1 VAGVAL
7 LEEVEVG
14 ADAEFAQGAGQAG
27 GAQVQ
32 GPLLDVLP
40 VALC

>member
-1 VAGVAL
+1 
-7 LEEVEVG
+7 LEKVKVG

-27 GAQVQ
+27 GTQVQ
-32 GPLLDVLP
+32 GALLDVLP